1 MLDNANY
8 IAQKDT
14 ADALGLAAIA
24 HEQLRHGFSIPLVT
38 PKTPIQNIVLAGM
51 GGSAL
56 QAELASVFP
65 NLSVPLL
72 ICRNYNLP
80 NFVNENTLVIAS
92 SYSGNTEETLSALTE
107 ARNRKAIIAVMSG
120 GGQLKAAALE
130 AGELFV
136 EIPKAV
142 QPRMAVFYAYRA
154 LVEILIAYG
163 LADTSAI
170 VELEAAADHLE
181 KEVKNW
187 KKDIPTANNPAKQL
201 AQDVVGK
208 TLIIYASSQ
217 MKPAA
222 YKWKISANENAKNT
236 AWCNELPEFNHN
248 EFIGWTSHPVEKP
261 FAVVDLIS
269 NFDHPRVQQRFELT
283 DRLLSGVRPHATTI
297 EARGSTPLQ
306 QLLYLVLFGDFVT
319 LYMGILNGLDPSPV
333 DLVERFKK
341 ELG

>member
-1 MLDNANY
+1 M
-8 IAQKDT
+8 
-14 ADALGLAAIA
+14 
-24 HEQLRHGFSIPLVT
+24 
-38 PKTPIQNIVLAGM
+38 
-51 GGSAL
+51 
-56 QAELASVFP
+56 
-65 NLSVPLL
+65 
-72 ICRNYNLP
+72 P